1 MSRHSAFESLEGGSA
16 VAYLALLM
24 DSADHASFLLV
35 THYDGGAFSGWQRQ
49 PVARTVQGEMERALA
64 ELCGSHVAAIGA
76 GRTDAGVHARGQG
89 VGVRVSR
96 RWTADRLRRAMN
108 AKLPADI
115 WIEDAHP
122 MQETFHPRFS
132 ADRRR
137 YAYFVG
143 TDPLAMS
150 PFRRRTEWA
159 VARSLDFDVLS
170 SEASAIV
177 GEHTFRGFA
186 VQGTAPADDDHRC
199 QVHQARWRAK
209 DGGLVFDIE
218 ANRFLHHMVRFLVG
232 TMVDVGL
239 GRRPVGTVA
248 AQILASDNRDTSPPA
263 PPHGL
268 FLEHV
273 RYPATLYLS
282 PT

>member
-1 MSRHSAFESLEGGSA
+1 
-16 VAYLALLM
+16 M
-24 DSADHASFLLV
+24 DSAEHASFLLV

-49 PVARTVQGEMERALA
+49 PVARTVQGEMERALEA
-64 ELCGSHVAAIGA
+64 LCGAHVAAVGA

-89 VGVRVSR
+89 VGVRVSP
-96 RWTADRLRRAMN
+96 RWTADTLRRAMN
-108 AKLPADI
+108 AKLPADV
-115 WIEDAHP
+115 WIEQAHA
-122 MQETFHPRFS
+122 MDETFHPRFS
-132 ADRRR
+132 AERRR

-143 TDPLAMS
+143 TDAMAMS

-159 VARSLDFDVLS
+159 VSRPLDLDALS
-170 SEASAIV
+170 AEAAAIV

-186 VQGTAPADDDHRC
+186 VQGTAPDDDDHRC
-199 QVHQARWRAK
+199 HVHQAGWRSR

-239 GRRPVGTVA
+239 GRRPAGTVA
-248 AQILASDNRDTSPPA
+248 TQIAASVNRETSPPA

-268 FLEHV
+268 FLEQV
-273 RYPATLYLS
+273 RYPTTLYLS